1 MKYITKYIENRDF
14 NTTLI
19 NVIFQFKLDKEEIL
33 AHTILSKLMSF
44 SNEDYSDDASFAKE
58 KLNRYIIKYSS
69 LAQSINDVYF
79 MNFSMLVPSKDI
91 IKDDFLEGAIIF
103 LLDTIYRPNI
113 ENGKFKESIFETEK
127 RIYVENLLNG
137 YKNINFIAEKNAL
150 DLLDSDGIFNKIK
163 YKDLEYVDRLNNED
177 VVSFYNKYIKNIKPN
192 IFING
197 DVDIELCEKVFS
209 DYLSK
214 LDLKNNKVIKE
225 YNHFYDNKE
234 CLVKNDESKYYQ
246 SIVYMCYKVKNYK
259 EDDFYKLYLVNLL
272 LSSSASE
279 ILLNKLRKENNLVYT
294 CGSSVLIR
302 NGLLLIKALTNKN
315 SIKLVSMLIES
326 IIKELS
332 DIDKY
337 KDNINNII
345 RRLSLDIEREKDNFY
360 ISTANI
366 INEYYECDI
375 SSEEELE
382 VIKNIS
388 NEELLDLINRLELC
402 SMYTLEGSCG

>member
-1 MKYITKYIENRDF
+1 MEILDIVDEENKLINKKQTRQYIHENNLWHRHVSCWIINDKGEVLLQRRSKDKKKNSNMWSKTGGHVLADENPIDALKRELKEELGISVNDKNIILIGVYKSNDEKNKYFSYEYIVQVKYKIDDYQLQIEELSEVKYITIDEMIHLK
-14 NTTLI
+14 
-19 NVIFQFKLDKEEIL
+19 K
-33 AHTILSKLMSF
+33 
-44 SNEDYSDDASFAKE
+44 
-58 KLNRYIIKYSS
+58 
-69 LAQSINDVYF
+69 
-79 MNFSMLVPSKDI
+79 
-91 IKDDFLEGAIIF
+91 IKD
-103 LLDTIYRPNI
+103 
-113 ENGKFKESIFETEK
+113 
-127 RIYVENLLNG
+127 
-137 YKNINFIAEKNAL
+137 
-150 DLLDSDGIFNKIK
+150 
-163 YKDLEYVDRLNNED
+163 
-177 VVSFYNKYIKNIKPN
+177 
-192 IFING
+192 
-197 DVDIELCEKVFS
+197 
-209 DYLSK
+209 
-214 LDLKNNKVIKE
+214 
-225 YNHFYDNKE
+225 
-234 CLVKNDESKYYQ
+234 
-246 SIVYMCYKVKNYK
+246 KNYTFCKWK